1 MALMNYSAAAAISV
15 RRACMSQR
23 KSVAFMLSR
32 AATNPSFSVRWSFSS
47 AGAANAARLN
57 LTDRK
62 LESSSQCGVKAS
74 TRGQVQ
80 GQPQTS
86 GVDWMEGLENIQLI
100 NTAVGMEHYLSN
112 EVIVLTGK
120 ALIWGI
126 ESEWIFKWAMDGCFH
141 EQFKNEEFVQE
152 WGYDGSLTWHADA
165 AGRVS
170 RLEFDEGEV
179 CVLSAWVRTGFWVT
193 DEAQKHLDIQQERA
207 GSTAVLYSPDK
218 ELLFSVKLK
227 SKQVVAFVV
236 VDRNTWLPM
245 RMSFQKFCFRDR
257 WKFSNWQTVLA
268 DRQSRLPIFSSK
280 ASSSVGQ
287 ENYKVVKVLAK
298 ALEGEERTP
307 FFGYPGS
314 LLVPRYHQHHPQI
327 RFDSSHP
334 ASVQM
339 RYAKSGHYM
348 VRPIVDGKEAGHYI
362 LDTGTGC
369 LAINRKK
376 AIELGMHGF
385 GEVYA
390 TSISGGGVMK
400 TQFFRGKSFE
410 IGPLKILNPMFMEV
424 NIDKLL
430 KDVDGLC
437 GFDLFHGCIVEMS
450 PKLRTLSLY
459 DPAEYKTD
467 SKMKKFQWQRMFLF
481 DNVPHVLAK
490 VNGKEVIL
498 MVDTGAAGASLMFP
512 SNLVEGFDDPEVDT
526 PAMFRGRRMVVSQAD
541 YGNVGKFEI
550 GGYTFSDVVGLVPN
564 KSAQKMGM
572 SGYCA
577 GIFCTEMLVNFTIVF
592 DYAGRRIAFIDQ
604 RPKRTN
610 ARS

>member
-1 MALMNYSAAAAISV
+1 MTPIACIRAFAAFNGEAH
-15 RRACMSQR
+15 
-23 KSVAFMLSR
+23 LS
-32 AATNPSFSVRWSFSS
+32 W
-47 AGAANAARLN
+47 
-57 LTDRK
+57 
-62 LESSSQCGVKAS
+62 
-74 TRGQVQ
+74 
-80 GQPQTS
+80 
-86 GVDWMEGLENIQLI
+86 
-100 NTAVGMEHYLSN
+100 
-112 EVIVLTGK
+112 TGK

-126 ESEWIFKWAMDGCFH
+126 ESEWILKWAMDGCFH
-141 EQFKNEEFVQE
+141 EQFKNEEFIQE
-152 WGYDGSLTWHADA
+152 WGHDGKLTWHADA

-170 RLEFDEGEV
+170 RLELDEGEV
-179 CVLSAWVRTGFWVT
+179 CVLSVWVRTGFWVT
-193 DEAQKHLDIQQERA
+193 EEAQKHLDIQQERA
-207 GSTAVLYSPDK
+207 GLTSVLYSPDK

-227 SKQVVAFVV
+227 QKQVMAHVV
-236 VDRNTWLPM
+236 VDKNTWLPM

-257 WKFSNWQTVLA
+257 WKFSNWQAVLA
-268 DRQSRLPIFSSK
+268 GRQCRLPIFSSK

-287 ENYKVVKVLAK
+287 ENFKIVEVSAK
-298 ALEGEERTP
+298 AFEGEERTP
-307 FFGYPGS
+307 LFGYPGS

-327 RFDSSHP
+327 LYDSSRP

-339 RYAKSGHYM
+339 RYAKSGHFM
-348 VRPIVDGKEAGHYI
+348 VRPIVDGKEAAHYI

-410 IGPLKILNPMFMEV
+410 IGPLKIRNPMFMEV

-437 GFDLFHGCIVEMS
+437 GFDLFHGCVVEIS
-450 PKLRTLSLY
+450 PKHRTLSIFN
-459 DPAEYKTD
+459 PAEYTTASKT
-467 SKMKKFQWQRMFLF
+467 KKFQWQRMFLF

-526 PAMFRGRRMVVSQAD
+526 PSMFRGRRMVVSQAD

-550 GGYTFSDVVGLVPN
+550 GGHTFSDVVGLVPN

-577 GIFCTEMLVNFTIVF
+577 GIFCAEMLVNFTIVF